1 MTFGFN
7 FGSNARNR
15 VVEAITDGTSIV
27 SFLEI
32 DRNSQV
38 SLLKLN
44 FFSIVDNRT
53 IKLSA
58 KFVLLDAKLG
68 SLYFGFC
75 HSAHGGERYRSSFL
89 IAAWAESHLF
99 LSSFTDRTAIG

>member
-1 MTFGFN
+1 
-7 FGSNARNR
+7 

-44 FFSIVDNRT
+44 FFSIVDNRAIT
-53 IKLSA
+53 AKAKLV
-58 KFVLLDAKLG
+58 FIGTQLG

-75 HSAHGGERYRSSFL
+75 HSAHGGERYRSAFL
-89 IAAWAESHLF
+89 IAAWAENHLF